1 MFDLLRARLHQ
12 GYRTI
17 RYPDGPAP
25 ALPERFR
32 GHPAIDAARCE
43 AGCQRCAEAC
53 PTGAIRVAP
62 SGGGPQTPPPLAID
76 LGRCLFCNECV
87 SACPAGAL
95 AWSGDHRLAARSRPD
110 LVVDEHAAVRL
121 ATALDEQSR
130 QLFGRSLK
138 LRQVSA
144 GGCNGCESDVNVLS
158 TLVWDLGRFGIQIV
172 ASPRHADGLIV
183 TGPVSENMRLALEK
197 TYAAVAPPKLV
208 IAVGACAISGGP
220 YIDHREVHNGADAV
234 VPVDLYVPG
243 CPPHPLTILDGLLR
257 LLGRLETTSTPR

>member
-1 MFDLLRARLHQ
+1 MFDLLRARIHQ

-32 GHPAIDAARCE
+32 GHPVIDAARCE
-43 AGCQRCAEAC
+43 AGCQRCAEVC
-53 PTGAIRVAP
+53 PTGAVRV
-62 SGGGPQTPPPLAID
+62 GPPLAID
-76 LGRCLFCNECV
+76 LGKCLFCTECAA
-87 SACPAGAL
+87 ACPSGAI
-95 AWSGDHRLAARSRPD
+95 AWGGDHRLAARTRPD
-110 LVVDEHAAVRL
+110 LEVDEHATVRL
-121 ATALDEQSR
+121 AAALDAKSR
-130 QLFGRSLK
+130 RLFGRSLK

-183 TGPVSENMRLALEK
+183 TGPVTENMRLALEK

-220 YIDHREVHNGADAV
+220 FIDHREVHNGADVV

-257 LLGRLETTSTPR
+257 LLGRLEASSTPR